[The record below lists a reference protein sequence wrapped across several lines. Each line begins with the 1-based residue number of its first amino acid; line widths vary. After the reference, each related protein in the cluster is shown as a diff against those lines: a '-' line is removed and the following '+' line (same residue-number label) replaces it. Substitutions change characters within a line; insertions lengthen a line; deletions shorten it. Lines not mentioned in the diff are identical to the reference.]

1 MDDTAREQGVTN
13 PDDPKQAIFGAAKYL
28 KRMMNSFGGNVELAL
43 RAYNQGETGTHQFPN
58 GKPGK
63 AGEQARNYPG
73 LVLREAAIYGYGGA
87 GMNRQALVRP
97 SLIPYL
103 NQRSSPTGTGDREC
117 FSTTSAMLAS
127 AYTGRQVDLSS
138 YNAIRSKYGDSTS
151 PAAQVRALKQYGINS
166 SVSDNGSLSEV
177 ASLVSAGKP
186 VAIGLQHNA
195 AKGHWIVVTGV
206 TPNGDFI
213 CNDPFG
219 RLRQKR
225 NSGWEATNSQQPG
238 DTTGQGVVYKR
249 SFLSSIFEDRG
260 PGTGRIMRI
269 NGKK

>member
-1 MDDTAREQGVTN
+1 
-13 PDDPKQAIFGAAKYL
+13 
-28 KRMMNSFGGNVELAL
+28 
-43 RAYNQGETGTHQFPN
+43 
-58 GKPGK
+58 
-63 AGEQARNYPG
+63 
-73 LVLREAAIYGYGGA
+73 
-87 GMNRQALVRP
+87 
-97 SLIPYL
+97 
-103 NQRSSPTGTGDREC
+103 
-117 FSTTSAMLAS
+117 MLAS